1 MDAYMLLKLM
11 PDYSRL
17 QPPRYV
23 TQDNTFFISSML
35 LLPDENVS
43 FGDQIFTNGGRP
55 EGSRPLVGNRNRSQ
69 VAACYVMPRKKHGG
83 IEFVLTLFED
93 EWPFLLESEEFGRYA
108 PSGFVEVEAFAFG
121 MNFRDVLVALGQ
133 LDETFLAHELGGVI
147 KRMGP
152 DTEESGLQVRDRVC
166 GASTGRYSSTSQGH
180 WTSYVKIPD
189 DMSYEWAATIPVG
202 YSTAYHSLFHIARL
216 QKGESVLVHA
226 AAGGFGQAAV
236 ILAQWKG
243 AEVFATC
250 SSEAKRDLLAEQYN
264 IPLDHILSSRDASFA
279 PAIMA
284 LTNGKG
290 VDVVVNSLAG
300 ALLKATWDCIARFG
314 RFIEVGKID
323 MEASR
328 RLDLTPF
335 RRCATF
341 ASVDLMQ
348 LREYNRPLS
357 HEALVESVKICHERG
372 EPPALP
378 ITEFSISD
386 VEKAMRLMQAGK
398 HMGKLVLVPG
408 AEDLVKV
415 SLINPTP
422 FFSLS
427 QNAHILYRSS
437 QPCGQCP

>member
-1 MDAYMLLKLM
+1 
-11 PDYSRL
+11 
-17 QPPRYV
+17 
-23 TQDNTFFISSML
+23 
-35 LLPDENVS
+35 
-43 FGDQIFTNGGRP
+43 
-55 EGSRPLVGNRNRSQ
+55 
-69 VAACYVMPRKKHGG
+69 
-83 IEFVLTLFED
+83 
-93 EWPFLLESEEFGRYA
+93 
-108 PSGFVEVEAFAFG
+108 
-121 MNFRDVLVALGQ
+121 
-133 LDETFLAHELGGVI
+133 LGGVI
-147 KRMGP
+147 RRMGP
-152 DTEESGLQVRDRVC
+152 DTEESGLQVGDRVC

-189 DMSYEWAATIPVG
+189 DMSFEWAATIPVG

-236 ILAQWKG
+236 VLAQWKG

-250 SSEAKRDLLAEQYN
+250 SSETKRDLLAEQYD
-264 IPLDHILSSRDASFA
+264 IPLDH
-279 PAIMA
+279 IMA

-328 RLDLTPF
+328 RVDMTPF

-357 HEALVESVKICHERG
+357 HEALVESIKIIHGRG
-372 EPPALP
+372 KPPALP

-408 AEDLVKV
+408 TEDLVKV
-415 SLINPTP
+415 SPINPPP
-422 FFSLS
+422 FVSLS
-427 QNAHILYRSS
+427 PNANILYRSS